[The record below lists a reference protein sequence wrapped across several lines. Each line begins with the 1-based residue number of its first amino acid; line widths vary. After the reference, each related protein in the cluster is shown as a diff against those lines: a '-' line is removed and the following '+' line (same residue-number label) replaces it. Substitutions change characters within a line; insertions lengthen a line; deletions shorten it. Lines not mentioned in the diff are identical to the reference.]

1 MNIYGEL
8 DPIAFKGKR
17 KHIAKVNMPDI
28 AYPSQHIDIEISR
41 GSRDQVIIPDTVK
54 ITFNLD
60 ITSTDKAHSVG
71 NDVGRALV
79 KKRVL
84 MLGSKEIDMINN
96 SDIYDTGKDL
106 YLSEKR
112 CEERLLQG
120 IQPANSL
127 KTRVGAKKADGTALL
142 LTTQENAVKKSYD
155 NQFPI
160 SLDFDFSKH
169 PIYHYGLSEN
179 LTVRLE
185 LNSSEKII
193 LCTGDTSET

>member
-1 MNIYGEL
+1 MNIYEEL

-17 KHIAKVNMPDI
+17 KHIVKVNMPDI

-71 NDVGRALV
+71 TDVGRALV

-96 SDIYDTGKDL
+96 SDISDTGKDL

-155 NQFPI
+155 NQCPI

>member
-1 MNIYGEL
+1 
-8 DPIAFKGKR
+8 
-17 KHIAKVNMPDI
+17 MPDI
-28 AYPSQHIDIEISR
+28 AYPSQHIDIEISH

-60 ITSTDKAHSVG
+60 ITSTYKAHSVG
-71 NDVGRALV
+71 TDVGRALV

-106 YLSEKR
+106 YLSEKQ

-120 IQPANSL
+120 IQTANSL
-127 KTRVGAKKADGTALL
+127 KTRVGVKKADGTALT
-142 LTTQENAVKKSYD
+142 LTTQENAVKKTYD
-155 NQFPI
+155 NQFAI

-169 PIYHYGLSEN
+169 PIY
-179 LTVRLE
+179 R
-185 LNSSEKII
+185 
-193 LCTGDTSET
+193 